1 MSSHGGWIASC
12 VALLAA
18 GAGAARAQPG
28 TTVAGRLA
36 ILEKGGKRTADV
48 GQAVV
53 WLEASRAG
61 SPAGRVEI
69 STENKQFLPHVLV
82 VPAGSAVSFPN
93 HDPFNH
99 NVFSLSE
106 AGPFD
111 LGLYD
116 RGETRTA
123 RFSRPGIIRVYCN
136 VHANMNAFVVV
147 RDNPFYTQPGADGS
161 FAIVDVPPGEYT
173 LQVWHERGGE
183 ASRKIEVG
191 PAGLQGLELTLDARG
206 FKSKP
211 HLNKFG
217 KPYDDEG
224 RRY

>member
-1 MSSHGGWIASC
+1 MPLHGRWIASS

-18 GAGAARAQPG
+18 GAGVARPQAG
-28 TTVAGRLA
+28 ATVAGNLA
-36 ILEKGGKRTADV
+36 ILEKGGKRAADV
-48 GQAVV
+48 GQAVI
-53 WLEASRAG
+53 WLEAPRADARGSRL
-61 SPAGRVEI
+61 EI
-69 STENKQFLPHVLV
+69 ATENKQFLPHVLV
-82 VPAGSAVSFPN
+82 APAGSSVAFPN

-111 LGLYD
+111 LGLFD
-116 RGETRTA
+116 RGETRVA
-123 RFSRPGIIRVYCN
+123 RFAKPGIIRVYCN
-136 VHANMNAFVVV
+136 VHATMNAFVVV

-161 FAIVDVPPGEYT
+161 FAFAGVPPGEYT

-183 ASRKIEVG
+183 ASRKIQVG
-191 PAGLQGLELTLDARG
+191 PAGLQGLELSLDASG
-206 FKSKP
+206 FKSKS

-217 KPYDDEG
+217 KPYDVEG

>member
-1 MSSHGGWIASC
+1 MRSHGGWIASC

-36 ILEKGGKRTADV
+36 ILEKGGKRTTDV
-48 GQAVV
+48 GQAVI
-53 WLEASRAG
+53 WLEASRAAA
-61 SPAGRVEI
+61 PAGRVEI
-69 STENKQFLPHVLV
+69 ATEKKQFLPHVLV

-111 LGLYD
+111 LGLYN

-123 RFSRPGIIRVYCN
+123 RFSRPGIIRIYCN
-136 VHANMNAFVVV
+136 VHASMNAFVVV

-161 FAIVDVPPGEYT
+161 FAIADVPPGAYT

-206 FKSKP
+206 FKSRP

-224 RRY
+224 RGY